1 MSTFVRPRNETHLD
15 ALGVTM
21 VKLPSPPHLVE
32 TSPDGSL
39 LVAATP
45 HGATFYW
52 PPNVNNADG
61 SAAAPA
67 NAVHSVALN
76 ERISALAFLPQGA
89 RQGAAEGALRLYVAT
104 PQSVCVWD
112 ISTIPLSQT
121 QQSRRDDRDLGP
133 RTVIFRIADGEEEG
147 GADPVGFQQR
157 AARAATIRRRY
168 AETRVQP
175 QLGQNAARRQNSC
188 SSATRE
194 TTPTNLGC
202 PGQPIA
208 MARSLAGRL
217 AHCL

>member
-89 RQGAAEGALRLYVAT
+89 RQGAAEGGPSPVRCDPTVRLRVGHLDDPAVPDAAVA
-104 PQSVCVWD
+104 
-112 ISTIPLSQT
+112 
-121 QQSRRDDRDLGP
+121 
-133 RTVIFRIADGEEEG
+133 
-147 GADPVGFQQR
+147 
-157 AARAATIRRRY
+157 
-168 AETRVQP
+168 
-175 QLGQNAARRQNSC
+175 
-188 SSATRE
+188 
-194 TTPTNLGC
+194 
-202 PGQPIA
+202 
-208 MARSLAGRL
+208 AGRP
-217 AHCL
+217 